1 MKMHNIK
8 LSSRILL
15 IFFLAAGLFNAS
27 CYSWYDSKIN
37 MDTKTPKSNLEEL
50 FYKEKEITSLT
61 SPNQLIVSKGIY
73 SGTIKLHWDEVPY
86 ATSYRIERAVVEP
99 DLDGKTYAIPDEGDF
114 EVINK
119 YVYTNNYSDIILA
132 SPADSNKEY
141 QNKYFYRIS
150 AENIK
155 MGLESSEYTEISND
169 NSGWLLKPPA
179 VIEAAKGENSEFIEI
194 SWSSVPMAYKYQ
206 IYRSEKSNGLGME
219 LLDTVTG
226 NITSYKNTLTSSE
239 KGVEFYYKVCAVLDN
254 GSQSAF
260 TGLAMGYSAK
270 EGAPVAP
277 SGLTVENA
285 KAMSV
290 DELKISWGVINPSV
304 PTNSITYNLYRTSTE
319 DSIYTLVANNIS
331 TTSYNDISIQKS
343 GIKYYYYVQAV
354 ETKADTKE
362 KIKSPFSKTGPESD
376 NPVTGWLLSAP
387 NNCEI
392 ADSKETGKVEIRW
405 TPSVGYDEV
414 DYIYNIYACES
425 YDGDFELIDNN
436 IGSAELVLGEDGY
449 YSTLVPKHPFYKV
462 TAINALYKS
471 LESSKS
477 QAVAPCPQAPENVF
491 ATKTSALGGLEN
503 FEPNTNG
510 VYPVKITWASPKDET
525 PYGYY
530 VYRST
535 KPDSAFRKISDTPV
549 TGDTLEFI
557 DNNETARPGTFY
569 YYKVVSLNIL
579 MQGKNANEQSVD
591 SQGYGALT
599 RDQWFREYNKTVK
612 HSQTKL
618 TLMHKGSTDALG
630 SESASGDI
638 SGSLSYNASMAGLGA
653 RILMHYDN
661 YADYYISADNPEFGK
676 YFLLT
681 GDSNTTANMSANG
694 TMDGTVTA
702 AKDGMYPGYAKYD
715 SLEIK
720 GGGAGGGY
728 YIVCT
733 QNKEGKTVLAEGNV
747 DWTVG
752 EE

>member
-1 MKMHNIK
+1 MKRLTCFK
-8 LSSRILL
+8 TSLFCSLILL
-15 IFFLAAGLFNAS
+15 GVTALSS
-27 CYSWYDSKIN
+27 CYSWYENKVDMDTTTPKIN
-37 MDTKTPKSNLEEL
+37 LGEL

-61 SPNQLIVSKGIY
+61 IPNQLIVSKGVY

-194 SWSSVPMAYKYQ
+194 SWSPVPMAYKYQ

-277 SGLTVENA
+277 ADLTVTNA
-285 KAMSV
+285 KSKS
-290 DELKISWGVINPSV
+290 LRSLTLSWNAV
-304 PTNSITYNLYRTSTE
+304 PGTGTITYNLYRTSSE
-319 DSIYTLVANNIS
+319 DSVYTLVSSNI
-331 TTSYNDISIQKS
+331 TGTSYEDKS
-343 GIKYYYYVQAV
+343 LLKTGVKYYYYVQTV
-354 ETKADTKE
+354 ETKSEE
-362 KIKSPFSKTGPESD
+362 KLKSPFSKTGPGTANEA
-376 NPVTGWLLSAP
+376 VGWLLSPP
-387 NNCEI
+387 NTCEVVDI
-392 ADSKETGKVEIRW
+392 TGSSEINLRW
-405 TPSVGYDEV
+405 TPSVGFEAVEYL
-414 DYIYNIYACES
+414 YNIYAS
-425 YDGDFELIDNN
+425 DTLN
-436 IGSAELVLGEDGY
+436 GEYKLLHEKVSVSGLDLSDDGY
-449 YSTLVPKHPFYKV
+449 YEKSVVRKNFYKIS
-462 TAINALYKS
+462 AINKLNEVM
-471 LESSKS
+471 ESTSS
-477 QAVAPCPQAPENVF
+477 YVVAPCPKAPQTVV
-491 ATKTSALGGLEN
+491 ASKTSALGGLEN
-503 FEPNTNG
+503 FEANTNG